1 MMIHNSA
8 HFDNLVKQ
16 STLNFLIKNKSHYQY
31 SKVEVLFTNQF
42 LYLLLSLGRILIDL
56 DGSRKDLGKFNYQ
69 ISSIISSNLMTSNI
83 NPAR

>member
-1 MMIHNSA
+1 MIHNSA

-31 SKVEVLFTNQF
+31 SKVEVLFTYQF

-56 DGSRKDLGKFNYQ
+56 HGSRKDLGEFNYQ